1 MSVSDTLQ
9 QLYYYKYQI
18 KVINDS
24 LQQLLNQPRHFALS
38 GLNLTSSIR
47 INHGDC
53 VNIHR
58 SCNIDVNAIFDIPN
72 CQTPTVNYTNGV
84 SQLYC
89 RLIINLII
97 Q

>member
-18 KVINDS
+18 NAINDS
-24 LQQLLNQPRHFALS
+24 LQHLLNQTRQFVLS
-38 GLNLTSSIR
+38 GLNLTSSIS

-58 SCNIDVNAIFDIPN
+58 YCVISVSEFFNIQN

-89 RLIINLII
+89 RIIIYLII
-97 Q
+97 

>member
-18 KVINDS
+18 NAINDS
-24 LQQLLNQPRHFALS
+24 LQQLLNQPRQFALS
-38 GLNLTSSIR
+38 GLNLTSSTIS

-53 VNIHR
+53 VYIHR
-58 SCNIDVNAIFDIPN
+58 SCNIDVYALFDIPN

-84 SQLYC
+84 S
-89 RLIINLII
+89 
-97 Q
+97 

>member
-18 KVINDS
+18 NAINDS
-24 LQQLLNQPRHFALS
+24 LQQLLNQPRQFVLS

-47 INHGDC
+47 INHGGC

-58 SCNIDVNAIFDIPN
+58 SCNITVNAFFDIPN

-84 SQLYC
+84 S
-89 RLIINLII
+89 
-97 Q
+97 